1 MILKVL
7 IGILFFF
14 FIFLFI
20 RINAVNKT
28 LDNKI
33 DKSLSNIIIN
43 PSENGDSNSGGNV
56 LTMSQVEAKINSKL
70 GAFNSQVSSSSTN
83 ISPNITYSTPNLN
96 ELGFE
101 IDHSGNKI
109 ICNKKIEFKG
119 NYDTLPV
126 GTIIMWHG
134 TGNPGP
140 CWKVCNGTNGTPNLE
155 GRIPIS
161 TGGVLNVTGSN
172 GTPTVPLQ
180 KHTHTI
186 YSDGDHGNHLSLT
199 NDNTTDGLDAA
210 GVEWNI
216 NKGQQTMG
224 KHTHLMEEVG
234 NTEGTWTRD
243 VLPPVFGLKF
253 FMKVTCT

>member
-140 CWKVCNGTNGTPNLE
+140 CWKVCNGTYGTPNLE

-172 GTPTVPLQ
+172 GTPTVPLK

-186 YSDGDHGNHLSLT
+186 SNAGAHGNHLSYTKSNTTTGL
-199 NDNTTDGLDAA
+199 DNTA
-210 GVEWNI
+210 VEWNI
-216 NKGQQTMG
+216 KDGQQSLGGHIHGMATAG
-224 KHTHLMEEVG
+224 T
-234 NTEGTWTRD
+234 NEGTWTKE

-253 FMKVTCT
+253 FMKVRCT

>member
-1 MILKVL
+1 MILTVL

-109 ICNKKIEFKG
+109 ICNKNIEFKG

-186 YSDGDHGNHLSLT
+186 YSNGDHGNHLTYTKS
-199 NDNTTDGLDAA
+199 NTTDGLDSG

-216 NKGQQTMG
+216 EQGQQTMG
-224 KHTHLMEEVG
+224 KHTHLMEKVG
-234 NTEGTWTRD
+234 NTEGSWTRD